1 VGHDGGG
8 FAFRSLYRIIPELN
22 VGIVLLT
29 NTDNGE
35 FIWFENPLLDIYLK
49 EEKNKSINYKY
60 FESDLTPST
69 KPNPEEI
76 IGQYNLGSQLININ
90 APAILVEIDRGF
102 CSNIFLFEY
111 HLSKKIKDLHV
122 VALIGIFLKIESDK

>member
-1 VGHDGGG
+1 MLLGDLE
-8 FAFRSLYRIIPELN
+8 FA
-22 VGIVLLT
+22 GI
-29 NTDNGE
+29 
-35 FIWFENPLLDIYLK
+35 
-49 EEKNKSINYKY
+49 KNFSVMV
-60 FESDLTPST
+60 
-69 KPNPEEI
+69 
-76 IGQYNLGSQLININ
+76 SQLININ